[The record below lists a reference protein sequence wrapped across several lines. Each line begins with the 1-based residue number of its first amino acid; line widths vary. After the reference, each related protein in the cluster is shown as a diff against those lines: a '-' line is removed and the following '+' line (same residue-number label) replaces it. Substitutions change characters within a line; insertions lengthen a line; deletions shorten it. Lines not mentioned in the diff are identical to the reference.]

1 MHIEELRQV
10 CQEAARD
17 LLSKEGRPLPPALV
31 LPREQSTQV
40 LLLTGL
46 PDDDEARLEAM
57 AHLADEQLTARG
69 TPAWG
74 FLSEGEL
81 VEGAAV
87 AVVVY
92 GARRHRPMI
101 TAALFVGDGLTE
113 FEPPEELDPHAFP
126 FLHPLQRAVDALPAE
141 TPPDADGGGLPLV

>member
-1 MHIEELRQV
+1 MHIEELRQI

-17 LLSKEGRPLPPALV
+17 LLSKEGRPLPPAVV
-31 LPREQSTQV
+31 LPRPDATQV

-46 PDDDEARLEAM
+46 PEKDDARLEVM

-74 FLSEGEL
+74 FVSEGE
-81 VEGAAV
+81 VGEGAAV

-92 GARRHRPMI
+92 GARRNAPMI
-101 TAALFVGDGLTE
+101 TAALFVGDGLAE
-113 FEPPEELDPHAFP
+113 FEPAEELDPHAFP

-141 TPPDADGGGLPLV
+141 TPPDTGGRGLPLA